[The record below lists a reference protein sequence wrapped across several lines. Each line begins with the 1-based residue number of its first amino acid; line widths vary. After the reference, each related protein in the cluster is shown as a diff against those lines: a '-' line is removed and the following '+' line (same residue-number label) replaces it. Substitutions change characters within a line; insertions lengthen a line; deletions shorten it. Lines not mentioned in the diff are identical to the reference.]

1 VAHELRASAL
11 DVRSHA
17 PLAATA
23 ALDRCEVLDEV
34 LKSWPEV
41 TPLRPDRADL
51 GALKGSGHPW
61 RAVALVAE
69 RLLRAARDPEFIAFE
84 LLAPEPDNASRLFH
98 LGVFGLV
105 IRALA
110 SHRFLVTWR
119 RPISGQRPGA
129 QIEAISPMGAR
140 FELWFE
146 AGAARA
152 AHGLP
157 PAAYQQA
164 VRGIAGVGGVIG
176 ADVMLIEPGRRAL
189 LLECKYSAN
198 ATYVGRDGF
207 HQAASYAL
215 DSMNGVVDD
224 QTWSF
229 IIGPQE
235 VVADASAAQLEQ
247 HPGVV
252 LGSASPLHL
261 ADVVNAFLT
270 NDPVSLAE

>member
-1 VAHELRASAL
+1 M
-11 DVRSHA
+11 
-17 PLAATA
+17 
-23 ALDRCEVLDEV
+23 
-34 LKSWPEV
+34 WPEV
-41 TPLRPDRADL
+41 TPLQPDRSDL
-51 GALKGSGHPW
+51 IALNGSGHPW
-61 RAVALVAE
+61 RSVALVAE
-69 RLLRAARDPEFIAFE
+69 RLLRAARDPEFIAFD

-98 LGVFGLV
+98 LGIFGLV

-110 SHRFLVTWR
+110 NHRFLVTWR

-129 QIEAISPMGAR
+129 QIEAVSPTGAR

-176 ADVMLIEPGRRAL
+176 ADVMLIEPGRRVL

-198 ATYVGRDGF
+198 PTYVGRDGF

-215 DSMNGVVDD
+215 DAMNGIVDE

-229 IIGPQE
+229 VIGPQE
-235 VVADASAAQLEQ
+235 VVADVSAVELDQ

-252 LGSASPLHL
+252 LGSASPLHM
-261 ADVVNAFLT
+261 ADVVSAFLT
-270 NDPVSLAE
+270 DDPLSLGG